1 MAPRTEDELATAWR
15 ALSGGEDRDGWRIV
29 SIEPAGDCS
38 LHAAR
43 QFPGDEEALVVT
55 FPVGKVPA
63 DSQLPGGR
71 GFEVRRLEFPFARH
85 AQQSVVL
92 ARLPAGSLELFS
104 MMAQDCISVLRKS
117 ELRGRGLI
125 DLFLQRVAAWQEFMQ
140 REGDGLLSNEAE
152 TGLVGELF
160 VISELLAAK
169 LQPAYVVDAWE
180 GPIDGIQDFALGR
193 GALEVKASVAT
204 SGFPAKIGSLEQL
217 DDSVRQP
224 IFLAAVR
231 FALQGN
237 GQRLP
242 EFVEGLRGALEG
254 TGASGVFEARLARA
268 GYQNVHASEYT
279 RVFSPVQQ
287 RLFKVDDGFPRLFSG
302 NVSAVVRRARYELD
316 LDLTDCETVEMNEML
331 DELGLN

>member
-29 SIEPAGDCS
+29 SIEPAGECG

-55 FPVGKVPA
+55 FPDGKVPA

-71 GFEVRRLEFPFARH
+71 GFEVRRVEFPFATA
-85 AQQSVVL
+85 AQRSVVL

-125 DLFLQRVAAWQEFMQ
+125 DVFLRRVAAWQEFMQ
-140 REGDGLLSNEAE
+140 RESDGLLSIEAE

-160 VISELLAAK
+160 IIGELLAAK
-169 LQPAYVVDAWE
+169 LQPGYVIDAWE

-242 EFVEGLRGALEG
+242 DFVEGLRAGLDG
-254 TGASGVFEARLARA
+254 TGASGVFEARLARS
-268 GYQNVHASEYT
+268 GYLDAHASEYT
-279 RVFSPVQQ
+279 RAFAPVQR
-287 RLFKVDDGFPRLFSG
+287 RLFRVDDGFPRLFAG

-316 LDLTDCETVEMNEML
+316 LDLADCGTVEMNQML
-331 DELGLN
+331 EELGLI